1 MRTKKI
7 TTLAAQPSK
16 KVSIYNYGEALQ
28 KAIMFYEFQRSG
40 ELPSDIRNNW
50 RGDSG
55 LSDGS
60 DAGIDL
66 TGGWYD
72 AGDHVKFN
80 LPMAYSATM
89 LAWSVYEA
97 EDALKESGQLEY
109 LLKEIKWA
117 TDYLIKCHPS
127 ANVFYYQVGNGNT
140 DHSWWGPAEVMQM
153 GRPSYRVD
161 LNSPGSSVSAA
172 AAAALAAA
180 AVIYADRDPSYALTC
195 IQHAKELFSFA
206 DKTKSDS
213 GYTAANGFYTS
224 SSGFYDELSW
234 SCVWLYIATKDSDYL
249 DKAESYVPNWGTES
263 QSTTISYKWAQCWDD
278 VHNGA
283 ALLLAKL
290 TGKEVYRNSTEMH
303 LDYWTTGY
311 NGSRISYTPKGLAWL
326 DTWGSLRYATTTA
339 FLASVYADWPG
350 CSANKVETYKN
361 FAKQQIDYALGSSG
375 RSFLVGYGVNSP
387 KRPHHRT
394 AHSSWADS
402 MSVPAYHRHTL
413 YGALAGG
420 PDKDDSYTD
429 EINNYVNNEVA
440 CDYNAG
446 FVGALAKLY
455 GEYGGDPIADFKAV
469 EEVTN
474 DESFVEAGINA
485 SGSNFIEIKAI
496 INNCSGWP
504 ARMGDHLSFKYFVD
518 IKVNGNRV
526 IERLYATL
534 MPAPFLSVVTDDCI
548 AKGKDYNAGGARYN
562 TSYIQGVGIGTI
574 TDSLSA
580 IKYQVFDEKN
590 ITIEELMEA
599 LKSNFEGHEDIYHL
613 VKNKTPK
620 YGNDDD
626 YADEIMK
633 EVFDAYYNEVN
644 GRPNGRGGCYRI
656 DMLPTTCHV
665 YFGSV
670 INATPDGR
678 KAHLPV
684 SEGISPS
691 KGADV
696 NGPTGVIKS
705 AAKMDHLR
713 TGGTL
718 LNQKF
723 VPSVVQGE
731 EGIDNMANLVRAY
744 FTMDGHHIQFNI
756 VSKETLLEAQQNPD
770 EYKDL
775 IVRVAGYSDYFN
787 NLDKVLQNEI
797 IERTEQEF

>member
-1 MRTKKI
+1 MYWFVHLCVISELNPWDAFNPGRLDQHLYPFYKKQI
-7 TTLAAQPSK
+7 EEGTLDRELAR
-16 KVSIYNYGEALQ
+16 ELLQ
-28 KAIMFYEFQRSG
+28 CF
-40 ELPSDIRNNW
+40 W
-50 RGDSG
+50 
-55 LSDGS
+55 
-60 DAGIDL
+60 
-66 TGGWYD
+66 
-72 AGDHVKFN
+72 VKFN
-80 LPMAYSATM
+80 NQPAPPKVGIT
-89 LAWSVYEA
+89 
-97 EDALKESGQLEY
+97 LKESGTY
-109 LLKEIKWA
+109 
-117 TDYLIKCHPS
+117 TDF
-127 ANVFYYQVGNGNT
+127 ANI
-140 DHSWWGPAEVMQM
+140 
-153 GRPSYRVD
+153 
-161 LNSPGSSVSAA
+161 NSGGMKADGS
-172 AAAALAAA
+172 
-180 AVIYADRDPSYALTC
+180 D
-195 IQHAKELFSFA
+195 
-206 DKTKSDS
+206 
-213 GYTAANGFYTS
+213 
-224 SSGFYDELSW
+224 
-234 SCVWLYIATKDSDYL
+234 
-249 DKAESYVPNWGTES
+249 
-263 QSTTISYKWAQCWDD
+263 
-278 VHNGA
+278 
-283 ALLLAKL
+283 
-290 TGKEVYRNSTEMH
+290 
-303 LDYWTTGY
+303 
-311 NGSRISYTPKGLAWL
+311 
-326 DTWGSLRYATTTA
+326 
-339 FLASVYADWPG
+339 
-350 CSANKVETYKN
+350 
-361 FAKQQIDYALGSSG
+361 
-375 RSFLVGYGVNSP
+375 GVNDVSYLVLEVIDEMKLLQP
-387 KRPHHRT
+387 
-394 AHSSWADS
+394 SSNVQISKKTPQRFLKKACEVIRKGWGQPSIFNADS
-402 MSVPAYHRHTL
+402 VVQELVR
-413 YGALAGG
+413 AGKSIE
-420 PDKDDSYTD
+420 D
-429 EINNYVNNEVA
+429 A
-440 CDYNAG
+440 RC
-446 FVGALAKLY
+446 
-455 GEYGGDPIADFKAV
+455 GG
-469 EEVTN
+469 T
-474 DESFVEAGINA
+474 SGCVEAGAFGKEAYILTGYFNLPKILEITLLNGVDSQTGRQLGIKTGDINTLKTYEDLLDA
-485 SGSNFIEIKAI
+485 FKKQ
-496 INNCSGWP
+496 
-504 ARMGDHLSFKYFVD
+504 LKYFID

-590 ITIEELMEA
+590 ITMEELMEA
-599 LKSNFEGHEDIYHL
+599 LRSNFEGHEDIYNL

-678 KAHLPV
+678 KAHIPV

-756 VSKETLLEAQQNPD
+756 VSKETLLKAQQNPD

-797 IERTEQEF
+797 IERTEQEFN